1 MPEATPV
8 RVMRYWQNLS
18 TLRNRLANPS
28 FDPNEVGQ
36 LLTTLGGQVQADAAT
51 PYGLPIAVP
60 LTQLGLLL
68 GTGGGTLIGQG
79 QS

>member
-1 MPEATPV
+1 M

-36 LLTTLGGQVQADAAT
+36 LLTTLGGQVQAAAT

>member
-1 MPEATPV
+1 M